1 MCVRSGVCDEA
12 EPLGMGRE
20 VDVVKKRTTN
30 QDCMRTMR
38 CPAGIPLR
46 GVVT

>member
-12 EPLGMGRE
+12 ERRGMGWG
-20 VDVVKKRTTN
+20 VDVVKERTTN